1 MYLELFLGLFLIILG
16 ILLNLKPDT
25 FAQIITPNGLK
36 PSENKEIIQSVRVS
50 GFLLILVGI
59 IFYLVS

>member
-16 ILLNLKPDT
+16 IWLNLKPDK
-25 FAQIITPNGLK
+25 FAQIITPSGLK